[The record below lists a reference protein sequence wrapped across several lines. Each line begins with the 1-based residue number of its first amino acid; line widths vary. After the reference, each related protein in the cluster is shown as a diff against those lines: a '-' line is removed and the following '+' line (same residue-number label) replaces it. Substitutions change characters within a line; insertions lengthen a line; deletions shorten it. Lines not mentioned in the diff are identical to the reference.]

1 MCTRGTAVAEPAAS
15 LQRAVPAR
23 AVAPAEAVAVQT
35 ERQVAHWALAAER
48 LDLDELAS
56 PEAWGRLERYL
67 GVSIRRHLG
76 AVIARLASEARV
88 LTVLQREAASL
99 TAQAEVR
106 RKLLAFR
113 GQYLRAETTLDFFA
127 DAINARTS
135 PTTGALLRACDTL
148 AHRSM
153 SQLLDQVG
161 KTAPVSLSYVDK
173 GLGASILKAG
183 LRLWDGGDVCPVAVI
198 KITRHNLLR
207 PTALIHEAGHQVA
220 HICGWTPELVTALER
235 GLPEQAGAAPQLAHV
250 WASWASEIAADAFA
264 FVHTGFASVAAL
276 HDVLAGDSGS
286 AFRYLPGDP
295 HPIGTLRML
304 LGVRTCRY
312 FYGAG
317 PWDAL
322 ELAWTSLYP
331 LQRAPA
337 EVRAIVQDSVRV
349 LDAVVRLTL
358 DTPMQAFGGR
368 ALRALIAPERV
379 SPAALAELDARIG
392 PALFTSAHWLWAE
405 PLRILALTG
414 LRLAQSPQRLKA
426 ILELQQQAMLRLGG
440 ALQAA

>member
-1 MCTRGTAVAEPAAS
+1 MAEWPDS
-15 LQRAVPAR
+15 VQSVEPFQPAR
-23 AVAPAEAVAVQT
+23 AVQPAEAVAVQI
-35 ERQVAHWALAAER
+35 ERQVAHWALAADR

-56 PEAWGRLERYL
+56 AEAWGRLERYL
-67 GVSIRRHLG
+67 GVSIRRHLSG
-76 AVIARLASEARV
+76 VIDRLASDARV
-88 LTVLQREAASL
+88 LTVLQREAHGL

-106 RKLLAFR
+106 RKLLSFR
-113 GQYLRAETTLDFFA
+113 HQYLRAETTLDFFA
-127 DAINARTS
+127 DAINGRTN
-135 PTTGALLRACDTL
+135 PQLGALLRACDTL

-153 SQLLDQVG
+153 SQLLDQIG
-161 KTAPVSLSYVDK
+161 KTAPVSLTYVDK

-220 HICGWTPELVTALER
+220 HICGWTAELAAMLER
-235 GLPEQAGAAPQLAHV
+235 GLPQQAGASPQLAHI

-264 FVHTGFASVAAL
+264 FAHTGFASVAAL
-276 HDVLAGDSGS
+276 HDVLAGDAAG
-286 AFRYLPGDP
+286 AFRHIDGDP
-295 HPIGTLRML
+295 HPIGYLRVL
-304 LGVRTCRY
+304 LAVRMCRI
-312 FYGAG
+312 FYGSG

-322 ELAWTSLYP
+322 ELAWTSLHP

-337 EVRAIVQDSVRV
+337 EARAIAQDSVPV
-349 LDAVVRLTL
+349 LDAVVRLSL
-358 DTPMQAFGGR
+358 DTPMKAFGGK

-405 PLRILALTG
+405 PLRILGLTG
-414 LRLAQSPQRLKA
+414 LQLAQSPQRLKA
-426 ILELQQQAMLRLGG
+426 ILEMQQQAMLRLGG

>member
-1 MCTRGTAVAEPAAS
+1 MAELPTS
-15 LQRAVPAR
+15 VQQSQPAR
-23 AVAPAEAVAVQT
+23 AVQPAEAVAVQT

-67 GVSIRRHLG
+67 GVSIRRHLTS
-76 AVIARLASEARV
+76 VIARLASDARV

-99 TAQAEVR
+99 TAQAEAR

-127 DAINARTS
+127 DAINGRTN
-135 PTTGALLRACDTL
+135 PRTGALLRACDTL

-153 SQLLDQVG
+153 AQLLDQVG
-161 KTAPVSLSYVDK
+161 KTAPVSLTYVDK

-220 HICGWTPELVTALER
+220 HICGWTAELAAALER
-235 GLPEQAGAAPQLAHV
+235 GLPQQAGASNQLAHI

-276 HDVLAGDSGS
+276 HDVLAGDAGS
-286 AFRYLPGDP
+286 AFRYIDGDP
-295 HPIGTLRML
+295 HPIGYLRML
-304 LGVRTCRY
+304 LAVRTCRY
-312 FYGAG
+312 FYGSGG
-317 PWDAL
+317 PWDTL
-322 ELAWTSLYP
+322 ELAWTSLHP

-337 EVRAIVQDSVRV
+337 EARAIAQDSLPV

-358 DTPMQAFGGR
+358 DTPMKAFGGK

-405 PLRILALTG
+405 PLRILGLTG
-414 LRLAQSPQRLKA
+414 LQLALAPQRLKA
-426 ILELQQQAMLRLGG
+426 ILEMQQQAMLRLGG